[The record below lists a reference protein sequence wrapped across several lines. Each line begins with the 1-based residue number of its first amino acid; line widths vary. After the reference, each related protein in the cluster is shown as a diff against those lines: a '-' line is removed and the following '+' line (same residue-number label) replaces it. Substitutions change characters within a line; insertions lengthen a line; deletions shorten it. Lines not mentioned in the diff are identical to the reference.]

1 MWEKVLAELREIV
14 MNQMFLTPQNDKFI
28 CFSLIWYRTWGE
40 KEGSSMRRSS
50 YLRSSFLLIRAF
62 IYSESFFCINAKRSQ
77 ALPLPTGVLQK
88 HRNQLKVAELEATVG
103 QVHLLP
109 LTGPP
114 QYKVHR
120 TCPSQPL
127 PPHSCGRTSVWASR
141 SQGCVWDKCCREEL
155 ITEWDYDLKTRP
167 LEGQTENAPSD

>member
-114 QYKVHR
+114 SIR
-120 TCPSQPL
+120 CTGCA
-127 PPHSCGRTSVWASR
+127 PHSLSHHTPVGALPCGPVGARGVFGT
-141 SQGCVWDKCCREEL
+141 
-155 ITEWDYDLKTRP
+155 
-167 LEGQTENAPSD
+167 NALVRN